1 MSMALDQLRAAA
13 AIRGHPRATPRA
25 IANFRDAHLR
35 RLVAHA
41 YRNVP
46 YYRRLYDEHG
56 VRPSAIRGTADL
68 PLLPP
73 VSKTHFRAT
82 PEIDRVAAGLDPEQL
97 ISVASTGSS
106 GYPSMVRRS
115 WLEQNVLHLVRMRAR
130 QAYGMR
136 RSDRAFHIL
145 LPKHVHRLDNKLIGR
160 TLEALRLRGDERRV
174 SIHMDPMEIAAL
186 LREYRPAMLSGY
198 PNMLA
203 RVSALLEN
211 ERGSLG
217 IRMAVT
223 GAEALTP
230 DLRRK
235 IEGRLGVPVR
245 DQYGSTEC
253 NLMAWEC
260 QEGGPLHVC
269 DDSVALE
276 VVDETDH
283 PVASG
288 QRGEVFVTALHTF
301 TMPLIRF
308 RIGDL
313 AEQGDALCGCG
324 APYSTIRGVQ
334 GRMLDLF
341 PLPDGRVIHP
351 YLMSEALIMN
361 DPDWIEGFQLTQER
375 PDRITMQIVPRESPS
390 DARLDALR
398 AAAAALL
405 GAGVDFELS
414 IVASIASD
422 PSGKFRFAR
431 SLVTS
436 SYDARTDM
444 AEQP

>member
-1 MSMALDQLRAAA
+1 MALDQLRAAA
-13 AIRGHPRATPRA
+13 AIRGHLRATPRA
-25 IANFRDAHLR
+25 IADFRDAHVR
-35 RLVAHA
+35 RLVDHA

-46 YYRRLYDEHG
+46 YYRRLYDQHG
-56 VRPSAIRGTADL
+56 VRPSAIRGAADL

-73 VSKTHFRAT
+73 ISKTHFRAA

-97 ISVASTGSS
+97 ISAASTGSS
-106 GYPSMVRRS
+106 GRPSMVRRS

-130 QAYGMR
+130 HAYGMR
-136 RSDRAFHIL
+136 RTDRAFHIL

-160 TLEALRLRGDERRV
+160 TLDALRLRGDVRRV
-174 SIHMDPMEIAAL
+174 SIHVDPMQIAAQV
-186 LREYRPAMLSGY
+186 REYRPAMLSGY

-203 RVSALLEN
+203 RVSALLETD
-211 ERGSLG
+211 RGSLG
-217 IRMAVT
+217 IRVAVT

-230 DLRRK
+230 DLRQR

-245 DQYGSTEC
+245 DQYGSSEC

-276 VVDETDH
+276 VVDEAHH
-283 PVASG
+283 PVATG

-308 RIGDL
+308 RLGDV
-313 AEQGDALCGCG
+313 AEQGDARCGCG
-324 APYSTIRGVQ
+324 SPYSTIRGVQ
-334 GRMLDLF
+334 GRMLDMF

-361 DPDWIEGFQLTQER
+361 DPGWIEGFQLTQER
-375 PDRITMQIVPRESPS
+375 TDRIVLQIIPHETPS
-390 DARLDALR
+390 QSRLDALR
-398 AAAAALL
+398 AAATALF
-405 GAGVDFELS
+405 GAGVNFELS
-414 IVASIASD
+414 IVASIPSD

-436 SYDARTDM
+436 SYDARTVT
-444 AEQP
+444 AEQR